1 MIEKLGARSFL
12 RSFWPK
18 DQECGMQKQMPV
30 SIFVVRSFSDGWLLS
45 TQATTAMD
53 YCTRSHACTGRKK
66 GDKTRIHSTVT
77 RREDLKKSLKMEK
90 RPASGVQKSLGS
102 HLSKKRV
109 GGGGGASAICENL
122 MHAANRKQPGIDSQA
137 LLRRQIGG
145 ASSLDRRRAG
155 AVLRGQR
162 APRPERAGS
171 FEGRPERANNTT
183 RA

>member
-77 RREDLKKSLKMEK
+77 RREGLKKVLRWKNSRQVEFRNLSE
-90 RPASGVQKSLGS
+90 VIYQKKGW
-102 HLSKKRV
+102 
-109 GGGGGASAICENL
+109 GGGASAIRENL